1 MATKEYSNLS
11 PFRYWCYHVIP
22 LVYDDSL
29 SYYELLCK
37 VVYYLNSMIG
47 DNKKMIEAI
56 EELKAYVDNY
66 FDNLDVTQMINNKLD
81 EMASNGTLD
90 EIINQHIFGEIQ
102 HNLTNLNSTVH
113 YYFIGGNASQP
124 CGESMIMDL
133 GDGSCFIFD
142 FGNQYSANYIRS
154 ILNDHNITTIKG
166 VVLSHYHPDHIGGTN
181 FTSMSTIIEGFTV
194 AENAKAYLP
203 HNNIEL
209 GNWVGDGGWI
219 HDASLAISEYLDSQG
234 FDVVYPEEDDV
245 VIINEATKF
254 VFNNL
259 SRSKFSYY
267 YNYTLDST
275 GADAGTT
282 TYNNFSMI
290 TTVWH
295 FNHKL
300 IYTGDIHEP
309 AEGQNVSVAQGADI
323 FVVEHH
329 GLNRPVNEDWVTA
342 ITPEIAV
349 ICTGD
354 SYHEVDYYAKT
365 DIYKLLAGCEQV
377 VITAHS
383 GTVEIADD
391 ISGFTCKTAL
401 GQNLNMMY
409 AFSGLSYG
417 VMMLGNGYNLN
428 ELVTP
433 GEYCAQ
439 SAPQAQLVA
448 NAPWTNSGFKLSVI
462 QASPSLPII
471 QVAIANTSKANRI
484 AIRRR
489 DSDVNKTW
497 GSWKYLQ
504 ASPFYDLVDSELV
517 FSDGVTINDSGE
529 PYNRNYVLLQN
540 GFLSVGLDINLS
552 RSFNAGED
560 ILNIPC
566 NAYGRGALFELVNY
580 ANTATR
586 YWARLAYDST
596 ANPPKYVV
604 EPNGTIP
611 AGRYI
616 GNIVVP
622 VNPNSL

>member
-1 MATKEYSNLS
+1 MAMKEYSNLT

-37 VVYYLNSMIG
+37 VVYYLNSMIA

-90 EIINQHIFGEIQ
+90 EIINEHIFGDIKN
-102 HNLTNLNSTVH
+102 NLDKLNSTVH
-113 YYFIGGNASQP
+113 YYFVGGNATQP
-124 CGESMIMDL
+124 CGQSMIMDL

-142 FGNQYSANYIRS
+142 FGNAYSANYIKS
-154 ILNDHNITTIKG
+154 VMNDNNITKIRG
-166 VVLSHYHPDHIGGTN
+166 VVISHYHPDHIGG
-181 FTSMSTIIEGFTV
+181 SDMSAMMDVIGDFDATD
-194 AENAKAYLP
+194 NAVAYLP
-203 HNNIEL
+203 HNLIEL
-209 GNWVGDGGWI
+209 GNWIGDGSWI
-219 HDASLAISEYLDSQG
+219 TTVKTDVAEFLDSHG
-234 FDVVYPEEDDV
+234 FDVVYPEENQN
-245 VIINEATKF
+245 VIINDAVKL

-259 SRSKFSYY
+259 SRAKFSYY

-295 FNHKL
+295 LNHKL

-309 AEGQNVSVAQGADI
+309 AEAQNISVAQGADI

-377 VITAHS
+377 VITAH
-383 GTVEIADD
+383 GGLVDITDD
-391 ISGFTCKTAL
+391 VSGFNCKTAH

-417 VMMLGNGYNLN
+417 VMMLGNGYDLN

-439 SAPQAQLVA
+439 SSTQAQKVA
-448 NAPWTNSGFKLSVI
+448 NAPWTNNGFKLSVI
-462 QASPSLPII
+462 QASPSLPILQI
-471 QVAIANTSKANRI
+471 AIANTSKANRI

-489 DSDVNKTW
+489 DSDKNKTW

-504 ASPFYDLVDSELV
+504 ASPFYDLVNNELV
-517 FSDGVTINDSGE
+517 FSEGVTINDSGE

-540 GFLSVGLDINLS
+540 GFLSVGLDINIS
-552 RSFNAGED
+552 RSFSAGED

-566 NAYGRGALFELVNY
+566 NAYGRGALFELVDY
-580 ANTATR
+580 TNTATR

-596 ANPPKYVV
+596 ATPPKYVV

-616 GNIVVP
+616 GNVVVP

>member
-1 MATKEYSNLS
+1 MAKKEYSNLT

-37 VVYYLNSMIG
+37 VYYYLNSMID

-56 EELKAYVDNY
+56 AELKEYVDNY
-66 FDNLDVTQMINNKLD
+66 FDNLNVTQMINDKLD
-81 EMASNGTLD
+81 EMASDGTLD
-90 EIINQHIFGEIQ
+90 EIINQHIFGDIQ
-102 HNLTNLNSTVH
+102 DNLDKLNSTVH

-133 GDGSCFIFD
+133 GDGSCIIFD

-154 ILNDHNITTIKG
+154 ILNDHNITTIKA
-166 VVLSHYHPDHIGGTN
+166 VVISHYHADHIGGSDFSAMT
-181 FTSMSTIIEGFTV
+181 TIIHDFTV

-203 HNNIEL
+203 HHNIEL
-209 GNWVGDGGWI
+209 GNWVGDGSWI
-219 HDASLAISEYLDSQG
+219 ATADSAIANYLDSQG
-234 FDVVYPEEDDV
+234 FDIIYPEEDDV
-245 VIINEATKF
+245 VIINEAIKL

-259 SRSKFSYY
+259 SSSKFSYY
-267 YNYTLDST
+267 YSYTLDSI
-275 GADAGTT
+275 GADTGST

-309 AEGQNVSVAQGADI
+309 AEAQNVSVAQGADI

-349 ICTGD
+349 IPTGD
-354 SYHEVDYYAKT
+354 NYHEVEYYAKT

-391 ISGFTCKTAL
+391 VSGFTCKTAL

-417 VMMLGNGYNLN
+417 VMMLGSGYDLN
-428 ELVTP
+428 SLDTP
-433 GEYCAQ
+433 GEWCAQ
-439 SAPQAQLVA
+439 NATQAQLIT

-471 QVAIANTSKANRI
+471 QIAIANTSRANRI

-489 DSDVNKTW
+489 DTDVDRTW

-504 ASPFYDLVDSELV
+504 ASSFYDLVDSEIE
-517 FSDGVTINDSGE
+517 FEDDITINNSGE
-529 PYNRNYVLLQN
+529 PANRNYVLLQN
-540 GFLSVGLDINLS
+540 GFLSVGLDITLA
-552 RSFNAGED
+552 RDFTAGED
-560 ILNIPC
+560 MLVIPC
-566 NAYGRGALFELVNY
+566 NASGRGALFELIDYTDSSV
-580 ANTATR
+580 R
-586 YWARLAYDST
+586 YWARLSFNSIAT
-596 ANPPKYVV
+596 PPTYVV
-604 EPNGTIP
+604 ESNGAIP

-616 GNIVVP
+616 GNVIVP
-622 VNPNSL
+622 VNPNTL